1 MGLEQQNVDFK
12 NGILQYP
19 NLLSL
24 YLRNINLWYE
34 EQKSIYGKLWNDSDR
49 LANSKPSILLQLA
62 NGLLDM

>member
-19 NLLSL
+19 NLLFL

-34 EQKSIYGKLWNDSDR
+34 ERKSIYGKLWTDSDR